1 MKIKSPSR
9 EEWVDILNKCPEATF
24 FATPEWIEIVEKTYG
39 YANCTKLFVFE
50 DGQKVLCPLVR
61 TNKVYGIFSQ
71 YLSVPFHN
79 YGGFLSKNLLDKST
93 IQSIIKKLSWGKD
106 NYILCFHPFVDNKEF
121 NIVNFTHL
129 LDLRNGYEYISQH
142 IYEPACRNKIRKAEK
157 SNIKIK
163 IADSEN
169 DIKKYFAVYL
179 DSLQRWGRTDGYPLN
194 FYLNLFKYSPEKVQ
208 IWIAE
213 YEGNVIAGVMNV
225 VFNKYLYNMFSAVMK
240 EYMNLGVVNLLHD
253 RAGKWACD
261 KKISFYDFGSSNAD
275 GKILEGVIEFKE
287 SFGAKKVFLRG
298 LSIKSKLVEMLVQIK
313 RRIIK

>member
-1 MKIKSPSR
+1 MKVTKPSK
-9 EEWVDILNKCPEATF
+9 EEWQEILKNCSEATF
-24 FATPEWIEIVEKTYG
+24 FATPEWVQILEETFG
-39 YANCTKLFVFE
+39 YKNSTKLFVME
-50 DGQKVLCPLVR
+50 DGERILLPLLNIG
-61 TNKVYGIFSQ
+61 TDYGIFNQ
-71 YLSVPFHN
+71 QLSVPFHN
-79 YGGFLSKNLLDKST
+79 YGGFISERPIGTDTML
-93 IQSIIKKLSWGKD
+93 SIIKKLRWNKD
-106 NYILCFHPFVDNKEF
+106 NYTLCFHSFVDNKDF
-121 NIVNFTHL
+121 DVVNFTHL
-129 LDLRNGYEYISQH
+129 LNLEKGYDYISQH
-142 IYEPACRNKIRKAEK
+142 LYEATCRNKIRKGEK
-157 SNIKIK
+157 SNIKLK
-163 IADSEN
+163 IAELEGEVN
-169 DIKKYFAVYL
+169 KYFTVYS

-213 YEGNVIAGVMNV
+213 YEGNVIAGVVNV

-253 RAGKWACD
+253 RAVKWACD

-275 GKILEGVIEFKE
+275 GEILEGVIEFKE